1 LHKRKVVDTF
11 NISWVKSS
19 IILGVIFLTL
29 GIALILILKSLNIR
43 ESRFLLIAKNMINNY
58 GFLGIFIATILAGTI
73 LPLGSPSLIVIAASF
88 GLHPIPLALIGSIG
102 FTIGMTINYALAYS
116 FGKAFVIKKIS
127 KEKLEETLNIWMNW
141 GWPIYLIFGF
151 IPALPIEL
159 LSFLCGLLK
168 IRLRTFLI
176 LTFIPR
182 FIVFIVLAYF
192 GEQIGQWLKI
202 I

>member
-1 LHKRKVVDTF
+1 MHKRKITDAF

-19 IILGVIFLTL
+19 IILGIIFLTL
-29 GIALILILKSLNIR
+29 GIALILILKSLNIG
-43 ESRFLLIAKNMINNY
+43 ELHFLLTAKNVINNH

-73 LPLGSPSLIVIAASF
+73 LPLGSPSLIVIAASL
-88 GLHPIPLALIGSIG
+88 GLHPILLALIGAIG
-102 FTIGMTINYALAYS
+102 FTIGMAINYALAYS
-116 FGKAFVIKKIS
+116 FGKAFVIKKIG

-151 IPALPIEL
+151 IPVLPIEI

-168 IRLRTFLI
+168 IQLRTFLI

>member
-1 LHKRKVVDTF
+1 VDTF

>member
-1 LHKRKVVDTF
+1 LHKRKVVDAF

>member
-1 LHKRKVVDTF
+1 MHKRKVVDTF